1 MGCFITMKKVR
12 KDIKVKVKEN
22 RNWDNFIKFMGNYA
36 KDKYGA
42 LVTSSENDVYVR
54 DMVSI
59 VSYSKSSMNEIYEK
73 YRKNEIE
80 NCKQEI
86 DTLLYMQVVHL
97 FLSMFPSYS
106 EEDTEDNKFLS

>member
-1 MGCFITMKKVR
+1 MNKVR

-22 RNWDNFIKFMGNYA
+22 RNWDNFIKFMDNYA

-42 LVTSSENDVYVR
+42 LVTSSEDGIYIR
-54 DMVSI
+54 DMVCF
-59 VSYSKSSMNEIYEK
+59 VSYSKSSINEIYEK

-86 DTLLYMQVVHL
+86 DTLLYMQVVNL
-97 FLSMFPSYS
+97 FLSMFSSSS
-106 EEDTEDNKFLS
+106 EKDAEDNRFLS